1 MNEKHIKGAIF
12 DMDGLMLDTEKLLV
26 RFWREAAA
34 RFGYE
39 MSVQDV
45 LDIRSLSSRYSIPKL
60 KGIFGEEFP
69 FQDVRALRIEL
80 MNAYIDE
87 HGFEVKRG
95 LFELLGYLRE
105 NGYLIAVATA
115 TARDRAERY
124 LSRINALGYF
134 NAVIC
139 GDMVTNGKPDPD
151 IYLTAAAEL
160 GLPPEECAAFE
171 DSPNGIR
178 SASSAGCATIMIP
191 DLTQPEEDIIPLLS
205 AVYPSLDEAIAFFE
219 RGNVQ

>member
-1 MNEKHIKGAIF
+1 MAKNTIKGAIF

-34 RFGYE
+34 QFGYE
-39 MSVQDV
+39 MTVQNV
-45 LDIRSLSSRYSIPKL
+45 LDIRSLASKYSIPKL
-60 KGIFGEEFP
+60 KGIFGADFP
-69 FQDVRALRIEL
+69 FQDVRSRRIEL
-80 MNAYIDE
+80 MNNYIDQ

-95 LFELLGYLRE
+95 LFTLLDHLRD

-124 LSRINALGYF
+124 LGMIDALGYF

-151 IYLTAAAEL
+151 IYLTASESL
-160 GLPPEECAAFE
+160 GLPPEECAALE

-178 SASSAGCATIMIP
+178 SAASAGCAAIMIP
-191 DLTQPEEDIIPLLS
+191 DLTQPDDDILPLLS
-205 AVYPSLDEAIAFFE
+205 AVYPSLDKAVAFFE
-219 RGNVQ
+219 RRDAD